1 MDDTFHIGEVADRT
15 GLSLRT
21 LRHWEEMGLVTPT
34 GRSEGGFRLYG
45 EEDIQRVLLARALKP
60 ADFSLEELQEIL
72 RLRDHLA
79 TDLHADDRNR
89 SERALRAF
97 LDRAALRCKLLRER
111 LVGAEL
117 AMNALRGSLSAAPAS
132 PYLPAGV
139 GDESER

>member
-79 TDLHADDRNR
+79 TDLQADDRNR

-97 LDRAALRCKLLRER
+97 LDRAELRCKLLRER

-117 AMNALRGSLSAAPAS
+117 AMNALRSSLSAAPAS
-132 PYLPAGV
+132 PYLLAAV
-139 GDESER
+139 GDEPER